1 MRFLI
6 TGLIGFIFLLLV
18 STLFGSWYTIDEGE
32 RGILTR
38 NGAVTGE
45 AAPGLH
51 YKLPFVD
58 GVDKVSLRT
67 QLTEFKELAAYS
79 KDQQTAIMRIS
90 VNWEA
95 NPAEV
100 KRIYTQYGSLEA
112 VAAKL
117 IQPKVFEET
126 KTVFGQFTAQST
138 IQDRERLNQLVK
150 EAIAESVAGVAT
162 VTSVQ
167 IENIDFSDAY
177 EAKIEARMA
186 AEVEVLK
193 LEQEAKQAE
202 VTAKIT
208 VTQAQAQ
215 ADSQLAVAKANA
227 EATRIAGEAE
237 AYAIDAKGRA
247 LKDNPALVSLTQ
259 AERWDGKLPATM
271 IPGGAVPMLDL
282 KGGH

>member
-6 TGLIGFIFLLLV
+6 TGLIGFIFLLFV

-282 KGGH
+282 KGGL